1 MPGIPCLDLP
11 PPPSYNAILSAALSG
26 LVKNGENKK
35 LFMSQP
41 LVDILLPVYN
51 EEHVLAASTAKL
63 TAFLE
68 EKNPPFRWRITIGD
82 NASTDGTLACA
93 QGLSEQDPR
102 IHVVHLPRKGRGRM
116 VKHAW
121 KESPADSLTYMDIDL
136 STDLEDLIP
145 LVDAIVNG
153 ADIAIG
159 SRQYP
164 GARVTRG
171 FKREAISRG
180 YILLLKL
187 LLRFPFTDA
196 QCGFKAATKAAVD
209 ELFPHI
215 VDNEWFFDTELL
227 HVAHVLGYRV
237 AELPVR
243 WIEDTDSRVKIMR
256 TAWLDVMGVFRMIRD
271 RKSIRSLK

>member
-1 MPGIPCLDLP
+1 
-11 PPPSYNAILSAALSG
+11 
-26 LVKNGENKK
+26 
-35 LFMSQP
+35 MSQP

-51 EEHVLAASTAKL
+51 EEHVLAASTARL

-82 NASTDGTLACA
+82 NASTDRTLACA
-93 QGLSEQDPR
+93 RELAEKDPR
-102 IHVVHLPRKGRGRM
+102 IHVAHLPQKGRGRM

-121 KESPADSLTYMDIDL
+121 KESPADILAYMDIDL
-136 STDLEDLIP
+136 STDLEDLTP
-145 LVDAIVNG
+145 LIEAITQG

-187 LLRFPFTDA
+187 MLRFPFTDA
-196 QCGFKAATKAAVD
+196 QCGFKAATRNVVD
-209 ELFPHI
+209 KLFPHI
-215 VDNEWFFDTELL
+215 EDNEWFFDTELL

-243 WIEDTDSRVKIMR
+243 WIEDTDSRVKILR
-256 TAWLDVMGVFRMIRD
+256 TAWLDVLGVLRMIRD
-271 RKSIRSLK
+271 RRKIRAIQ